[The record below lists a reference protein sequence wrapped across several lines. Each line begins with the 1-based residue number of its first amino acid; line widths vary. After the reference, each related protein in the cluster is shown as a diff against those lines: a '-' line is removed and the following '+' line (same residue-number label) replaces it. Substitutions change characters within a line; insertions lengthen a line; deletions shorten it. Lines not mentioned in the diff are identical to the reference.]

1 MTEVK
6 NYADSECIGTAEA
19 VKIYS
24 FRIGRNGEL
33 LDHIGDDLD
42 RLDDD
47 LDFDTTLDREPKSPS
62 AEIDKLAK
70 DYRFQHPDLT
80 YEQCVGIILE
90 REPGLALAYGGE
102 VNGLPSRKITLLS

>member
-24 FRIGRNGEL
+24 FKIGRNGEL

-47 LDFDTTLDREPKSPS
+47 LDFDTTLDREPKSRAQKS
-62 AEIDKLAK
+62 
-70 DYRFQHPDLT
+70 T
-80 YEQCVGIILE
+80 S
-90 REPGLALAYGGE
+90 
-102 VNGLPSRKITLLS
+102 SRRTTVFSTRT